1 MRTAHI
7 NTTSEL
13 STGHIALSICESLQN
28 AGHAALFCYSRGGI
42 PQGVPGYRIG
52 GRLDTMIHAAF
63 ARVLDCAGFLSRRAT
78 RRLVRQ
84 LILYKP
90 DVVHLHNL
98 HAYYLN
104 LPILM
109 RYLQAADI
117 PVVWTL
123 HDCWAFTGHCAHYSM
138 ARCGRFV
145 SGCHHCPNKGQ
156 YPASLLL
163 DRSKQNY
170 SKKRALFTALR
181 RLTLVTPSQWLAGEA
196 QKSFLGKYPVRVLP
210 SGIDL
215 QAFRPADEAD
225 VEATALRYGL
235 KKANPK
241 DPRNKLPIILSV
253 ASAWRAAKGINDL
266 MDLQEM
272 LKGEA
277 RIAVVG
283 LTPKQLGYL
292 PPEMIGVPMIY
303 GAHTMRE
310 LYTAADICISLS
322 YEESQGLTLVEALAC
337 GTQVVCY
344 NQTALPEIVTPD
356 TGIAVPV
363 RDVPAAAEACR
374 TLFAAP
380 KVPQACRNR
389 ALAFNAD
396 TQFAQYV
403 GLYEELAESI
413 AQESMREVQ

>member
-13 STGHIALSICESLQN
+13 STGRIALSVCESLQQ
-28 AGHAALFCYSRGGI
+28 AGHAALFCYSHGGI
-42 PQGVPGYRIG
+42 PENVPGYRIG
-52 GRLDTMIHAAF
+52 SRLDTMIHAAF
-63 ARVLDCAGFLSRRAT
+63 ARLLDCAGFLSRRAT

-84 LILYKP
+84 LALYKP

-138 ARCGRFV
+138 ARCGRFA
-145 SGCHHCPNKGQ
+145 SGCHHCPNKRQ
-156 YPASLLL
+156 YPASWGL

-170 SKKRALFTALR
+170 LKKRVLFTALR
-181 RLTLVTPSQWLAGEA
+181 RVSLIAPSQWLAGEA
-196 QKSFLGKYPVRVLP
+196 QKSYLNKYPVRVLP

-215 QAFRPADEAD
+215 QAFRPADEAA

-235 KKANPK
+235 KTNDKES
-241 DPRNKLPIILSV
+241 PRYKLPVILSV

-272 LKGEA
+272 LRGEA
-277 RIAVVG
+277 VIAVVG
-283 LTPKQLGYL
+283 LTPRQMGYL

-303 GAHTMRE
+303 GKHTMRE

-344 NQTALPEIVTPD
+344 NQTALPEIVTED
-356 TGIAVPV
+356 TGMVVPA
-363 RDVPAAAEACR
+363 RDVQAAAEACR
-374 TLFAAP
+374 TLLAAP
-380 KVPQACRNR
+380 KAPEVCRNR
-389 ALAFNAD
+389 ALAFDAGS
-396 TQFAQYV
+396 QFSQYV
-403 GLYEELAESI
+403 ALYEELAEDI
-413 AQESMREVQ
+413 APEAQNGVR